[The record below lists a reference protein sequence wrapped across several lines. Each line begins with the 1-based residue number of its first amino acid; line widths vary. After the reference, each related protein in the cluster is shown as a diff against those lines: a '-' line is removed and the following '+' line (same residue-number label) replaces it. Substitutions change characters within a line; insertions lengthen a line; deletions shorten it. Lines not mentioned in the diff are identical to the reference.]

1 MSGISLA
8 LRRVLVCSFVY
19 SICSFFFFFRFR
31 ALMISVNLFSV
42 LNETEELKLQ
52 IISRVAKSFIV
63 CRYIAILAAKY

>member
-19 SICSFFFFFRFR
+19 SICSFFFRFR

-63 CRYIAILAAKY
+63 CRYIAIPAAKY